1 MEPEGEMKMKKM
13 ALKHRGSALP
23 LALVVIALLLIM
35 GSTLLSMSLSSRIY
49 SLRTTADITARCAA
63 DAGLTR
69 ALYEMNQKL
78 KVKPWN
84 DETLPLAKKISLTD
98 CDATYSYI
106 VTGNLAGGY
115 TVTSIG
121 NSGDAT
127 RMVRATLGLKGIFDH
142 AILTK
147 DTLTLKSDT
156 IIDGYNSKNLFKKNV
171 KVDIGSQSVNNSSV
185 VLNNNVT
192 VKGDVLVGIGGDP
205 DTAIKD
211 LGAVVTGDK
220 SAATIKDPLPQVAAP
235 SLEDKKTSIDAKGT
249 TITLTPDDSG
259 TYSAINLELLDDK
272 KTKEILPAIL
282 EVSGGDVELYI
293 TGDIQLGN
301 SCEIVVKDGASLTI
315 YIDGDIHCR
324 NGSGINTEAPPEE
337 AYTLQLYAT
346 GKGAQYFDVKAKSD
360 WTGVIYAPNAD
371 VDLYAKGDAYGS
383 IVADTFEF
391 KAGGNFHYDE
401 ALREQVTIEDEG
413 VTFAVIRWSESK
425 ITAVAQDITE
435 IKELLL
441 NLNN

>member
-1 MEPEGEMKMKKM
+1 MKKM

-35 GSTLLSMSLSSRIY
+35 GSTLLSMGLSSRIY

-84 DETLPLAKKISLTD
+84 DETLPLGKKINLTD

-115 TVTSIG
+115 TITSIG
-121 NSGDAT
+121 NSGEAT

-142 AILTK
+142 ALLTK
-147 DTLTLKSDT
+147 ETLTLKSDT
-156 IIDGYNSKNLFKKNV
+156 IIDGYNSKNLLKKNV
-171 KVDIGSQSVNNSSV
+171 KVDIGSQSVDNSSV
-185 VLNNNVT
+185 ILNNNVT

-211 LGAVVTGDK
+211 LGSIVTGDK
-220 SAATIKDPLPQVAAP
+220 RAATIKDPLPQVTAP
-235 SLEDKKTSIDAKGT
+235 LLEDKGTSIDAKGT

-259 TYSAINLELLDDK
+259 TYTGINLELLTIIDK
-272 KTKEILPAIL
+272 KKIIDTLPATL

-301 SCEIVVKDGASLTI
+301 SCEIVVKDGSTLTI

-324 NGSGINTEAPPEE
+324 NGSGINTEAPPDE

-346 GKGAQYFDVKAKSD
+346 GKDAQYFDVKAKSD

-401 ALREQVTIEDEG
+401 ALREHVTIKDEG
-413 VTFAVIRWSESK
+413 VTFAVTRWSERK
-425 ITAVAQDITE
+425 ITADVQDITTE
-435 IKELLL
+435 IKELIL
-441 NLNN
+441 NPNN

>member
-1 MEPEGEMKMKKM
+1 MKKRNP
-13 ALKHRGSALP
+13 KNQGSALP
-23 LALVVIALLLIM
+23 LALVAIALLLIM
-35 GSTLLSMSLSSRIY
+35 GSTLLSMGLNNRIF
-49 SLRTTADITARCAA
+49 STRTARDITARCAA

-84 DETLPLAKKISLTD
+84 DTTLPLGKEISLTD

-115 TVTSIG
+115 NVTSIG
-121 NSGDAT
+121 SSGNST

-147 DTLTLKSDT
+147 ETLVLKPDT
-156 IIDGYNSKNLFKKNV
+156 IIDGYNSKDLTKK
-171 KVDIGSQSVNNSSV
+171 KIEVDIGSQSTSDSSV
-185 VLNNNVT
+185 VLNNNVI
-192 VKGDVLVGIGGDP
+192 VQGDVVVGIGGNTE
-205 DTAIKD
+205 TAVKD
-211 LGAVVTGDK
+211 LGAAVTGDK
-220 SAATIKDPLPQVAAP
+220 RAATIKDPLPQVIAP
-235 SLEDKKTSIDAKGT
+235 SLEDKEKSLDVKGT
-249 TITLTPDDSG
+249 TLTLTAADSG
-259 TYSAINLELLDDK
+259 TYSGINLEQIAVLDK
-272 KTKEILPAIL
+272 KKIIDTLPAIL
-282 EVSGGDVELYI
+282 EVSEGDVELHI

-301 SCEIVVKDGASLTI
+301 SCEIVVKEGASLTI
-315 YIDGDIHCR
+315 YADADIHCR

-337 AYTLQLYAT
+337 AATLQLYAT
-346 GKGAQYFDVKAKSD
+346 GEGKQYFDVKAKSE

-401 ALREQVTIEDEG
+401 ALRENVTVEDEG
-413 VTFAVIRWSESK
+413 VTFAVTRWNERR
-425 ITAVAQDITE
+425 ITVSAADIIE
-435 IKELLL
+435 AKEKLLDI
-441 NLNN
+441 NN